1 MRCGL
6 KLGLE
11 RQAKAQECWKEDGS
25 CKRHRVQVLHIS
37 EKVGSR
43 IGFA

>member
-11 RQAKAQECWKEDGS
+11 HQAKAQECWEEDVS
-25 CKRHRVQVLHIS
+25 CKRHRVQFLQIS

-43 IGFA
+43 TGFA